1 MVNGKNMIFK
11 RIEDLKGDAS
21 HRKFFRK
28 YYDKNF
34 TTILVEA
41 KKEKFKNLEMY
52 MAINEFLLKNKIKTP
67 RLISENLK
75 KNFIEIEDFGN
86 ISYDKIIKKKIS
98 KIGIYKELVNLLI
111 NIQKIKTKKK
121 ILFKG
126 KKYFLNIYT
135 IRKLNKE
142 SDLFFNWY
150 LPLILKG
157 KKSIKL
163 KKIIKKKLNN
173 LYKKIKLKNNVF
185 THRDFHA
192 SNLMKVKKKIGVIDT
207 QDALLGNPSYDL
219 VSLIDDVRVKT
230 SSKEKKQIFDYYF
243 KKCFSTYKKNKESFI
258 HDFKIIAVQRNLKI
272 IGIFARLF
280 KRDKKAKYLK
290 LIPYTW
296 KLLDL
301 RLRDPMFD
309 DIKNKLD
316 ENITSQ
322 MKKKIKI
329 L

>member
-1 MVNGKNMIFK
+1 MANGKNMIFK
-11 RIEDLKGDAS
+11 RIENLKGDAS
-21 HRKFFRK
+21 YRKFFRK
-28 YYDKNF
+28 YYNKNF

-67 RLISENLK
+67 KLISENLK

-86 ISYDKIIKKKIS
+86 ISYDKIIKKRIS
-98 KIGIYKELVNLLI
+98 KIETYKELVNLLI
-111 NIQKIKTKKK
+111 NIQKIKAKKK

-126 KKYFLNIYT
+126 KKYFLKIYT
-135 IRKLNKE
+135 IRELNRE

-150 LPLILKG
+150 LPLILNR

-192 SNLMKVKKKIGVIDT
+192 SNLMKIKKKIGVIDT

-230 SSKEKKQIFDYYF
+230 SSKEKKQIFNYYF
-243 KKCFSTYKKNKESFI
+243 KKCFSAYKKNKESFI

-301 RLRDPMFD
+301 RLKDSMFD
-309 DIKNKLD
+309 DIRNKLD

>member
-1 MVNGKNMIFK
+1 MANGKNMIFK

-121 ILFKG
+121 ILFKR
-126 KKYFLNIYT
+126 KKYFLKIYT
-135 IRKLNKE
+135 IKELNKE

-150 LPLILKG
+150 LPLILKK

-173 LYKKIKLKNNVF
+173 LYKKIKLKNNFF

-243 KKCFSTYKKNKESFI
+243 KKCFSIYKKNKESFI